1 MLDTT
6 VVRQEP
12 GTRTRVLGRHEEDDV
27 KQRWMVPVVAA
38 TVGLALGLS
47 GCGGDGGTAEPSEAG
62 NAAAEENQELTVW
75 LMDGSVP
82 QPVIDSVNADFA
94 KDHPDAKVTVEIQQ
108 WNGIQD
114 KLTTALAGNNP
125 PDVIEMGNT
134 QNAHFSA
141 SGALLDLTDRGDDL
155 GAGDWS
161 EGMAASGEWD
171 GQTFG
176 APLLA
181 ANRVVVYRT
190 DLFEAAGVTPPETF
204 DDWLTATEKLNAA
217 NAADPAFQG
226 IYLPGQS
233 WYVYAGLLWD
243 EGGDLA
249 VPDGDGWKG
258 ALDTPEAAA
267 AIGRYADLQ
276 ALSKAPKDADEAT
289 PQQFEVF
296 AEGKV
301 AQMIG
306 LTWEMGSAVTA
317 NPDLEGKVAVF
328 PIPGK
333 EAGTTG
339 SVFLGGSNVGVSA
352 GSDSP
357 ELATEWLGLLTGE
370 KAQTELALAS
380 NIVPNRDALVGE
392 LTDETAKIMA
402 GAAANGKVTPVDPRW
417 AAVEAGANPI
427 KDYMTA
433 VLTGTD
439 PQSAGETASAEITD
453 RMSGAL

>member
-6 VVRQEP
+6 VGQSPAP
-12 GTRTRVLGRHEEDDV
+12 GRGVLGRHEEDDV

-47 GCGGDGGTAEPSEAG
+47 GCGGDGDTAPVDAGTETGAD
-62 NAAAEENQELTVW
+62 ENQELTVW

-82 QPVIDSVNADFA
+82 QPVIDGVNADL
-94 KDHPDAKVTVEIQQ
+94 KEDHPDAEVTVEVQQ

-141 SGALLDLTDRGDDL
+141 AGALLDLTDLKSDL
-155 GAGDWS
+155 GGDDWS
-161 EGMAASGEWD
+161 EGMASSGQWD
-171 GQTFG
+171 GQTYG

-181 ANRVVVYRT
+181 ANRVVIYRT
-190 DLFEAAGVTPPETF
+190 DLFDAAGVTPPESF
-204 DDWLTATEKLNAA
+204 ADWLTATEKLNAA
-217 NAADPAFQG
+217 NSADPAFQG

-233 WYVYAGLLWD
+233 WYVFAGLLWD

-258 ALDTPEAAA
+258 GLDTPEAAA
-267 AIGRYADLQ
+267 AIGRYGELQ

-306 LTWEMGSAVTA
+306 LPWEMGSAVGA

-333 EAGTTG
+333 DAGTTG
-339 SVFLGGSNVGVSA
+339 SVFLGGSNVGVAA
-352 GSDSP
+352 GTDSP
-357 ELATEWLGLLTGE
+357 ELASAWLGLLTGE
-370 KAQTELALAS
+370 KAQTELAIAS
-380 NIVPNRDALVGE
+380 NIVPNRDALVSK
-392 LTDETAKIMA
+392 LTDETAKVMA
-402 GAAANGKVTPVDPRW
+402 GAASNGKVTPVDPRW

-439 PQSAGETASAEITD
+439 PQTAGERASSEITD
-453 RMSGAL
+453 RMSGPL

>member
-1 MLDTT
+1 
-6 VVRQEP
+6 
-12 GTRTRVLGRHEEDDV
+12 
-27 KQRWMVPVVAA
+27 MVPVVAA
-38 TVGLALGLS
+38 TIGLALGLS
-47 GCGGDGGTAEPSEAG
+47 GCGDDGGTAPVDAG
-62 NAAAEENQELTVW
+62 NDAGTDENQELTVW

-82 QPVIDSVNADFA
+82 QPVIDGVNADLE
-94 KDHPDAKVTVEIQQ
+94 KDYPDAKVTVEVQQ

-141 SGALLDLTDRGDDL
+141 AGALLDLTDRKSDLGGDD
-155 GAGDWS
+155 WS
-161 EGMAASGEWD
+161 KGMASSGEWD
-171 GQTFG
+171 GKTYG
-176 APLLA
+176 VPLLA
-181 ANRVVVYRT
+181 ANRVVIYRT
-190 DLFEAAGVTPPETF
+190 DLFDAAGVTPPESF
-204 DDWLTATEKLNAA
+204 DDWVTATEKLNAA

-226 IYLPGQS
+226 LYLPGQS
-233 WYVYAGLLWD
+233 WYVFAGLLWD

-258 ALDTPEAAA
+258 ALDTPEAEA
-267 AIGRYADLQ
+267 AIARYGELQ

-306 LTWEMGSAVTA
+306 LPWEMGSAVGA
-317 NPDLEGKVAVF
+317 NPALEGKVAVF

-333 EAGTTG
+333 EAGSTG
-339 SVFLGGSNVGVSA
+339 SVFLGGSNVGVAA
-352 GSDSP
+352 GTDSP
-357 ELATEWLGLLTGE
+357 ELATAWLGLLTGD
-370 KAQTELALAS
+370 KAQTELAIAS
-380 NIVPNRDALVGE
+380 NIVPNRDALVSK
-392 LTDETAKIMA
+392 LTDETAKVMA
-402 GAAANGKVTPVDPRW
+402 GAASNGKVTPVDPRW

-439 PQSAGETASAEITD
+439 PKTAGEKASAEITD